1 VTYTAQTWTDGSG
14 GGTPVSAA
22 RLGVMETGISDAHSI
37 GQASGLLLDLFAGAS
52 DDAKLTTAL
61 AYVAAQAYPPPIL
74 LGPRNYSFSTGARTP
89 FDGLRIQ
96 GAEGYGN
103 PERNSGQKVA
113 TRVSLSMSGGWFT
126 MTGSTSIFGV
136 SFSRIAFTGGNNAR
150 VLDQG
155 TSSAV
160 WYCLQMR
167 DIYSSGLRNVLGSYS
182 TKLLTTA
189 IQLDGSWEINNCY
202 DTAFHVGGS
211 DCVALWPQG
220 MLLDSG
226 TAFNTA
232 GASTGHPH
240 LWLDFQEKSTLGP
253 IYMTTEG
260 AWGGILQTGQ
270 TANTT
275 GSNQGGRIVYNGG
288 VWEGRNSGA
297 PCNGSI
303 FRLNGGLA
311 TLRDVT
317 VNYGMASAASQ
328 SHSPTDAGIIHVY
341 GTGRLLADGL
351 TYDRATSVAESVP
364 LVYIASGAKAR
375 VFNTET
381 LSKSVT
387 WTGLP
392 RVDDQ
397 NTSNTGITTDDTMT
411 VV

>member
-1 VTYTAQTWTDGSG
+1 
-14 GGTPVSAA
+14 
-22 RLGVMETGISDAHSI
+22 
-37 GQASGLLLDLFAGAS
+37 
-52 DDAKLTTAL
+52 
-61 AYVAAQAYPPPIL
+61 
-74 LGPRNYSFSTGARTP
+74 
-89 FDGLRIQ
+89 
-96 GAEGYGN
+96 
-103 PERNSGQKVA
+103 
-113 TRVSLSMSGGWFT
+113 
-126 MTGSTSIFGV
+126 
-136 SFSRIAFTGGNNAR
+136 
-150 VLDQG
+150 
-155 TSSAV
+155 
-160 WYCLQMR
+160 
-167 DIYSSGLRNVLGSYS
+167 
-182 TKLLTTA
+182 
-189 IQLDGSWEINNCY
+189 
-202 DTAFHVGGS
+202 
-211 DCVALWPQG
+211 
-220 MLLDSG
+220 
-226 TAFNTA
+226 
-232 GASTGHPH
+232 
-240 LWLDFQEKSTLGP
+240 
-253 IYMTTEG
+253 
-260 AWGGILQTGQ
+260 
-270 TANTT
+270 
-275 GSNQGGRIVYNGG
+275 